1 MCKVPARWW
10 LWPGGSTRYGPRYT
24 YFVPAS
30 AFVCELRSFALLLVV
45 TVLVPLLLYCTD
57 GTSTSTST
65 STQIAS
71 IDFFL
76 PLDRPGGPWAGSIFW
91 ALHQSNSLNLET
103 KPRSRASIDHPG
115 RGEAACLLAC
125 CLLLGCTR
133 LLISILSSTYHTAEV
148 PTNKRVAAVLTDSTP
163 FSPRLRGR
171 TGTGSRPGWL

>member
-1 MCKVPARWW
+1 MGKVPPRWW

-65 STQIAS
+65 STSTQIAS
-71 IDFFL
+71 IDFL

-115 RGEAACLLAC
+115 RGESCLLAC
-125 CLLLGCTR
+125 CLLLGCTAY
-133 LLISILSSTYHTAEV
+133 LHTYLVVPTAEV
-148 PTNKRVAAVLTDSTP
+148 PTSVL
-163 FSPRLRGR
+163 L
-171 TGTGSRPGWL
+171 LY

>member
-24 YFVPAS
+24 YLLPGP

-45 TVLVPLLLYCTD
+45 TVLVPLYLTVQTVQAQARARALK
-57 GTSTSTST
+57 SPL
-65 STQIAS
+65 S
-71 IDFFL
+71 IFL

>member
-1 MCKVPARWW
+1 MCKVPPRWW

-30 AFVCELRSFALLLVV
+30 AFVCELRSFTLLLVV

-71 IDFFL
+71 IDFL

-115 RGEAACLLAC
+115 RGEAAA
-125 CLLLGCTR
+125 CLLLGCCTAC
-133 LLISILSSTYHTAEV
+133 LSPYLVVPTYSTAEV
-148 PTNKRVAAVLTDSTP
+148 PTNRVAAVLTDSTP
-163 FSPRLRGR
+163 F
-171 TGTGSRPGWL
+171 